1 MPRRILNWNG
11 AAEDRAEGT
20 ERRSP
25 KTMVSVVSKTVR
37 EWSETTI
44 GAKASVDYGSKGGVD
59 YGSKGG
65 VDYGSNGSVDY
76 GSKGGVDYGSKNGK
90 GGAVMSGAK
99 AGLLGPPIYARF
111 FPIICRTGGSGVIWA
126 SGFCI

>member
-11 AAEDRAEGT
+11 AAEDED
-20 ERRSP
+20 
-25 KTMVSVVSKTVR
+25 VVIVQRVQNEDHQRLR

-44 GAKASVDYGSKGGVD
+44 GAKASVDYGSKGG
-59 YGSKGG
+59 
-65 VDYGSNGSVDY
+65 VDY

>member
-11 AAEDRAEGT
+11 AAEDED
-20 ERRSP
+20 
-25 KTMVSVVSKTVR
+25 VVIVQRVQNEDHQRLR